1 MRSWGPS
8 TSAPTST
15 SPGPPPRSRS
25 SARKRPSPC
34 CTGGDCGNARP
45 ANENSCGGGWST
57 STGGS
62 SPAPMRPPSAG
73 TSTGSSARPPPGSR
87 SPTRCGPC
95 GPSAA
100 RGPPRNTA
108 TFRSKEITMKRL
120 HAGLLAT
127 VLVGGLV
134 SGQPAATAAVVAADD
149 GATVVQETRINART
163 LDLKI
168 NSPALGTT
176 GMVRVL
182 LPQGW
187 DSQPTRTWPQ
197 VYLMHGCCEPADY
210 KSWTQF
216 TDVEEFTATAP
227 VMVVMP
233 TDGSAGMFSA
243 WWNFGLYNKPDWE
256 TFHTTEVRQILERGY
271 RAGTQRA
278 IAGISIGGFGAM
290 HYSFR
295 HPGMF
300 LTAASYSGV
309 LNTLGGGIPA
319 IIKAI
324 LIREGFFNY
333 LMLWGSELLN
343 ADR

>member
-1 MRSWGPS
+1 
-8 TSAPTST
+8 
-15 SPGPPPRSRS
+15 
-25 SARKRPSPC
+25 
-34 CTGGDCGNARP
+34 
-45 ANENSCGGGWST
+45 
-57 STGGS
+57 
-62 SPAPMRPPSAG
+62 
-73 TSTGSSARPPPGSR
+73 
-87 SPTRCGPC
+87 
-95 GPSAA
+95 
-100 RGPPRNTA
+100 
-108 TFRSKEITMKRL
+108 MKRL
-120 HAGLLAT
+120 LAGLLAT
-127 VLVGGLV
+127 VLVGGV
-134 SGQPAATAAVVAADD
+134 ATGQPASAAQPVSADD
-149 GATVVQETRINART
+149 GATVVQETRIDART

-168 NSPALGTT
+168 DSPALGTT

-187 DSQPTRTWPQ
+187 DSQPNRTWPQ

-216 TDVEEFTATAP
+216 TDVEELTTTVP

-243 WWNFGLYNKPDWE
+243 WWNFGLYSKPDWE
-256 TFHTTEVRQILERGY
+256 TFHVTEVRQILERGY

-290 HYSFR
+290 HYAFR

-333 LMLWGSELLN
+333 LLLWGSELLN
-343 ADR
+343 SARWKEHNPADNIEKLRGTALYVSSGSGQAGPFDPGTSNEGGDFLLEPTAQAATQTFVTRAQQAGVPVTADFYGPGTHSWPYWERELHRSWAFLTARLGI

>member
-1 MRSWGPS
+1 MRS
-8 TSAPTST
+8 
-15 SPGPPPRSRS
+15 
-25 SARKRPSPC
+25 KR
-34 CTGGDCGNARP
+34 GVA
-45 ANENSCGGGWST
+45 
-57 STGGS
+57 
-62 SPAPMRPPSAG
+62 
-73 TSTGSSARPPPGSR
+73 
-87 SPTRCGPC
+87 
-95 GPSAA
+95 
-100 RGPPRNTA
+100 
-108 TFRSKEITMKRL
+108 L
-120 HAGLLAT
+120 VGLLALAAG
-127 VLVGGLV
+127 VL
-134 SGQPAATAAVVAADD
+134 STPPAIAAAPATATAVSADD
-149 GATVVQETRINART
+149 GATVVQETRIDART

-197 VYLMHGCCEPADY
+197 VWLMHGCCEPADY
-210 KSWTQF
+210 QSWTQF
-216 TDVEEFTATAP
+216 TDVEELTASSP

-243 WWNFGLYNKPDWE
+243 WWNFGLSNKPDWE
-256 TFHTTEVRQILERGY
+256 TFHVTEVRQILERGY

-290 HYSFR
+290 HYAFR

-309 LNTLGGGIPA
+309 LDTMGFGIPA
-319 IIKAI
+319 ILKAI

-333 LMLWGSELLN
+333 LLLWGSEFLNPSLWHSHNPADNLEKLRGTALYVSSGNGVAGPFDPGTSNEGGDFLLEPSAQSATQTFVN
-343 ADR
+343 RAQQLGIPVTADFYGPGTHSWPYWERELHRSWAFLTARLGV